1 MFFSGLPDSRL
12 SAVNA
17 MRPVFR
23 SDRLL
28 SHLKK
33 PSPARFLIL
42 LFLLYYI
49 PVILLVSGA
58 VPFSFRWMVLAV
70 VFLISLLLSRL
81 KGYRAEELGI
91 RVSNLKQSLLANTLF
106 IICIVALFLLLDDTD
121 VLTIKAEPPKTF
133 FFFFYVL
140 ISSPLQE
147 FLFRSFLFAEM
158 NRSGITRA
166 SAQVVVSAASFAF
179 LHIIYLDA
187 FTTLA
192 TFAAGL
198 VFAGIY
204 RKYPNLAG
212 VSLSHAVIGTLAILA
227 GIARKMS

>member
-1 MFFSGLPDSRL
+1 MQPFFR
-12 SAVNA
+12 
-17 MRPVFR
+17 MET
-23 SDRLL
+23 LL
-28 SHLKK
+28 SPLKK
-33 PSPARFLIL
+33 PSPAAFLIQ
-42 LFLLYYI
+42 LFLLYYL
-49 PVILLVSGA
+49 PVVLLVSGML
-58 VPFSFRWMVLAV
+58 PFSFRWMILAGI
-70 VFLISLLLSRL
+70 FILSLLLSRL

-91 RVSNLKQSLLANTLF
+91 RISNLKQSLLANALF
-106 IICIVALFLLLDDTD
+106 IIPVMAIFLLLDDTEA
-121 VLTIKAEPPKTF
+121 LAMKAEPPKTI

-140 ISSPLQE
+140 VSSPLQE

-227 GIARKMS
+227 GIARKIS

>member
-1 MFFSGLPDSRL
+1 
-12 SAVNA
+12 

-23 SDRLL
+23 FKTLL
-28 SHLKK
+28 SRLKK
-33 PSPARFLIL
+33 PSPATFLIL
-42 LFLLYYI
+42 LFLLYYL

-58 VPFSFRWMVLAV
+58 VPFSFRWMVLAGI
-70 VFLISLLLSRL
+70 FLVSLMLSRL

-91 RVSNLKQSLLANTLF
+91 RLSNLKQSLLANALF
-106 IICIVALFLLLDDTD
+106 IIPVMALFLLVDDTAAL
-121 VLTIKAEPPKTF
+121 VMKAEPPKIF

-140 ISSPLQE
+140 IASPLQE

-158 NRSGITRA
+158 NHSGITRA
-166 SAQVVVSAASFAF
+166 SAQIVVSAASFAF